1 MTRRLIVPSLLL
13 LATMSLFTAQAC
25 GPDFS
30 VDVFVRK
37 LRPDNP
43 KEFAAGKLGVL
54 LPTYPRADLTVA
66 FRYLNGGVLSPAEQQ
81 AYHPMDSYYSEE
93 EWAAKWQREEAEQK
107 KVVDPAES
115 WRIARA
121 KFAKP
126 EPKVEQ
132 DRELK
137 IARPDGSTFAPDY
150 LNCHAD
156 AFRTAVL
163 TLESRAKAWGE
174 KSPDLT
180 NWLAGQDAVFANCR
194 GGAAT
199 MPTDAPAGSSA
210 LLKADRQYQLA
221 AAQFYAAQ
229 FEPARKIFLA
239 IAEDSNSPWRGIARY
254 LAARCLVRQ
263 AFLSPRSD
271 QGDTMASF
279 DPVLMQQAAAM
290 LRELLK
296 EKPAGVSQ
304 QAIQSELD
312 LVRLRT
318 EPSVRL
324 KELAVALAGPK
335 ADSGYDQHLK
345 DLTWYLDAQL
355 DQTAL
360 REDANRDSFHLPNID
375 QENGTTLVALPTQ
388 AQKEEIFSKTYL
400 NLAELRSSSLLVDW
414 LITFQSP
421 AKEATVH
428 AIAEWK
434 KTRQVYWLV
443 AAMTKATEKD
453 TEATALLTAAE
464 QVKPGSPAWESLT
477 YHRVRLLIAM
487 GRGQEARIALD
498 QAMAPVRTGGRD
510 SSVSA
515 FLGLKMRA
523 AVNLNE
529 FLASAPRKLL
539 VSASE
544 SQYALTECLDV
555 MKNPRRVY
563 DCKKEVN
570 PVQFSEDA
578 ASFFNTEAPLPTLIE
593 AARSEALPEQLRR
606 AVARMAWVRS
616 VLLKDDAAAAELLPL
631 LPDKLRQQAGS
642 GTGFHAEM
650 AIVRNPGLR
659 PYLDAGVQRSYSYDF
674 VESYRDNWWNQ
685 DWGAGDYGYYATPL
699 KKIPVSFLTPA
710 ERTKGEQ
717 ETSALM
723 KQGSAKIHLGELVLD
738 YARSHSADPDVP
750 ESLYLVL
757 RMMRYGSWSSR
768 GGDPAGKILAGKEE
782 TISKGVSR
790 LLRQRYVA
798 SPWTKKS
805 APFAE

>member
-1 MTRRLIVPSLLL
+1 MTRRWIVPSLLL
-13 LATMSLFTAQAC
+13 LVTMSLFTAQAC

-121 KFAKP
+121 KFASP

-150 LNCHAD
+150 LNCHAN

-199 MPTDAPAGSSA
+199 MPTDVPAGSSA
-210 LLKADRQYQLA
+210 LLKTDRQYQLA

-229 FEPARKIFLA
+229 FEPARKSFLA

-279 DPVLMQQAAAM
+279 DPVLMQQAAVM

-296 EKPAGVSQ
+296 EKPTGVSQ
-304 QAIQSELD
+304 QTIQSELD

-360 REDANRDSFHLPNID
+360 REDFAD
-375 QENGTTLVALPTQ
+375 GTQPTPD
-388 AQKEEIFSKTYL
+388 KFSKSYL
-400 NLAELRSSSLLVDW
+400 DFAALRSSSELVDW
-414 LITFQSP
+414 LLTFQSP
-421 AKEATVH
+421 SDGARKH
-428 AIAEWK
+428 AIDEWT
-434 KTRQVYWLV
+434 KTHRLDWLV

-453 TEATALLTAAE
+453 SEATALLTAAE

-487 GRGQEARIALD
+487 GRGQEARTALD
-498 QAMAPVRTGGRD
+498 QAMASVRTGGRD

-523 AVNLNE
+523 AVNMNE

-539 VSASE
+539 ESASE

-570 PVQFSEDA
+570 PIQFSEDA

-593 AARSEALPEQLRR
+593 AAKSEALPEQLRR
-606 AVARMAWVRS
+606 VVAMMAWVRS
-616 VLLKDDAAAAELLPL
+616 VLLKDDGAAAELLPL
-631 LPDKLRQQAGS
+631 MPDKLRQQAGS
-642 GTGFHAEM
+642 GTGFHAVM
-650 AIVRNPGLR
+650 TIVRNPGLR

-699 KKIPVSFLTPA
+699 KKISVSFLTPA
-710 ERTKGEQ
+710 QRSEGEQ
-717 ETSALM
+717 ETSTLM
-723 KQGSAKIHLGELVLD
+723 KQGGAKIHLGELVLD
-738 YARSHSADPDVP
+738 YAKNHSADPDVP

-768 GGDPAGKILAGKEE
+768 ADDPAGKILAGKEE

>member
-1 MTRRLIVPSLLL
+1 
-13 LATMSLFTAQAC
+13 
-25 GPDFS
+25 
-30 VDVFVRK
+30 
-37 LRPDNP
+37 
-43 KEFAAGKLGVL
+43 
-54 LPTYPRADLTVA
+54 
-66 FRYLNGGVLSPAEQQ
+66 
-81 AYHPMDSYYSEE
+81 
-93 EWAAKWQREEAEQK
+93 
-107 KVVDPAES
+107 
-115 WRIARA
+115 
-121 KFAKP
+121 
-126 EPKVEQ
+126 
-132 DRELK
+132 
-137 IARPDGSTFAPDY
+137 
-150 LNCHAD
+150 
-156 AFRTAVL
+156 
-163 TLESRAKAWGE
+163 
-174 KSPDLT
+174 
-180 NWLAGQDAVFANCR
+180 
-194 GGAAT
+194 
-199 MPTDAPAGSSA
+199 
-210 LLKADRQYQLA
+210 
-221 AAQFYAAQ
+221 
-229 FEPARKIFLA
+229 
-239 IAEDSNSPWRGIARY
+239 
-254 LAARCLVRQ
+254 
-263 AFLSPRSD
+263 
-271 QGDTMASF
+271 MASF

-304 QAIQSELD
+304 QTIQSELD

-324 KELAVALAGPK
+324 KELAAALAGPK

-345 DLTWYLDAQL
+345 DLTWYLGAQL

-360 REDANRDSFHLPNID
+360 REDFTD
-375 QENGTTLVALPTQ
+375 GTQPTPD
-388 AQKEEIFSKTYL
+388 KFSKSYL
-400 NLAELRSSSLLVDW
+400 DFAALRSSSELVDW
-414 LITFQSP
+414 LLTFQSP
-421 AKEATVH
+421 SDEARKH
-428 AIAEWK
+428 AIDEWT
-434 KTRQVYWLV
+434 KTHRLDWLV

-453 TEATALLTAAE
+453 SEATALLTAAE

-487 GRGQEARIALD
+487 GRAQEARTTLD
-498 QAMAPVRTGGRD
+498 QAMAPVRAGGRD

-523 AVNLNE
+523 AVSLNE

-578 ASFFNTEAPLPTLIE
+578 ASFLNTEAPLPTLIG

-606 AVARMAWVRS
+606 AVAMMAWVRS

-699 KKIPVSFLTPA
+699 KKISVSFLTPA
-710 ERTKGEQ
+710 ERSKGEQ
-717 ETSALM
+717 ETSTLM
-723 KQGSAKIHLGELVLD
+723 TQGSAKIHLGELVLD

-768 GGDPAGKILAGKEE
+768 GDDPAGKILASKEE

>member
-1 MTRRLIVPSLLL
+1 MTRRWIVPSLLL
-13 LATMSLFTAQAC
+13 LAIMTLFTAQAC

-30 VDVFVRK
+30 ADVFVRK

-66 FRYLNGGVLSPAEQQ
+66 FRYLNGGVLSPAERK
-81 AYHPMDSYYSEE
+81 AYQPTDSHYSEE
-93 EWAAKWQREEAEQK
+93 EWVAKWQREEAEQK

-115 WRIARA
+115 WRAARA
-121 KFAKP
+121 KFSAI

-132 DRELK
+132 NRELK
-137 IARPDGSTFAPDY
+137 ITRPDGGTFAPDY

-163 TLESRAKAWGE
+163 TLESRVKTWGD
-174 KSPDLT
+174 KNPDLT

-194 GGAAT
+194 GGAET

-229 FEPARKIFLA
+229 FEPARKSFLA

-271 QGDTMASF
+271 QGNTMASF

-296 EKPAGVSQ
+296 EKLTGVSQ
-304 QAIQSELD
+304 QAIQNELD

-375 QENGTTLVALPTQ
+375 QKNGTTLVALPTQ

-421 AKEATVH
+421 SDEARKH

-434 KTRQVYWLV
+434 KTRQAYWLL

-453 TEATALLTAAE
+453 SEATALLTAAE
-464 QVKPGSPAWESLT
+464 QVEPDSPAWESLT

-487 GRGQEARIALD
+487 GRGQEARTALD
-498 QAMAPVRTGGRD
+498 QAMAPVRTDGRD
-510 SSVSA
+510 SSVSV

-539 VSASE
+539 ESASE
-544 SQYALTECLDV
+544 SRYALIECLDV

-570 PVQFSEDA
+570 PVQFNEDA

-593 AARSEALPEQLRR
+593 AAKSEALPEQLRR
-606 AVARMAWVRS
+606 AVAMMAWVRS
-616 VLLKDDAAAAELLPL
+616 VLLKDDAAATKLLPL
-631 LPDKLRQQAGS
+631 LPEKLRQQAGS
-642 GTGFHAEM
+642 GTGFRALM
-650 AIVRNPGLR
+650 TIVRNPGLR
-659 PYLDAGVQRSYSYDF
+659 PYVDAGVQRSYSYDF

-685 DWGAGDYGYYATPL
+685 DWGAGDYGNYATPL
-699 KKIPVSFLTPA
+699 KKLPVSFLTPA
-710 ERTKGEQ
+710 ERSEGEQ
-717 ETSALM
+717 ETSTLM
-723 KQGSAKIHLGELVLD
+723 KQGSANIHLGELVLD
-738 YARSHSADPDVP
+738 YARSHGADPDVP

-757 RMMRYGSWSSR
+757 RMMRYGSWSS
-768 GGDPAGKILAGKEE
+768 GGDDPAAKILAGKEE
-782 TISKGVSR
+782 AISKGVSR
-790 LLRQRYVA
+790 LLRQRYAA

>member
-1 MTRRLIVPSLLL
+1 MTRRWIVPSLLL

-121 KFAKP
+121 KFASP

-210 LLKADRQYQLA
+210 LLKADRQYQLG

-229 FEPARKIFLA
+229 FEPARKSFLA

-304 QAIQSELD
+304 QTIQSELD

-324 KELAVALAGPK
+324 KELAAALAGPK

-360 REDANRDSFHLPNID
+360 REDFTD
-375 QENGTTLVALPTQ
+375 GTQPTPD
-388 AQKEEIFSKTYL
+388 KFSKSYL
-400 NLAELRSSSLLVDW
+400 DFVALRSSSELVDW
-414 LITFQSP
+414 LLTFQSP
-421 AKEATVH
+421 SDGARKH
-428 AIAEWK
+428 AIDEWT
-434 KTRQVYWLV
+434 KTHRLDWLV

-453 TEATALLTAAE
+453 TEATALLMAAE

-606 AVARMAWVRS
+606 AVAMMAWVRS

-642 GTGFHAEM
+642 GTGFHAVIT
-650 AIVRNPGLR
+650 IVRNPGLR

-699 KKIPVSFLTPA
+699 KEISVSFLTPA
-710 ERTKGEQ
+710 ERSKGEQ
-717 ETSALM
+717 ETSTLI
-723 KQGSAKIHLGELVLD
+723 KQGSAKIHLGELILD
-738 YARSHSADPDVP
+738 YARSHGADPDVP

-768 GGDPAGKILAGKEE
+768 GDDPAGKILAGKEE